1 MNLGNRGRFAAVGA
15 WMERGARLAADSPT
29 SVVHGY
35 LAVPQARRAAFDGDA
50 RQALTCAELAATVA
64 AEVGDRDLAAL
75 ARFGQSV
82 ALVMLGETAAGLAV
96 LDDVMLDASSGG
108 PSALVIGI
116 VYCAVVGLCRQA
128 LDLRRAR
135 EWTYALDRWCE
146 RQPELVTFRGECRVH
161 RSQVLLEADDWDHA
175 LTEAENAVTALSHP
189 RRPGLGAAWYQKAEV
204 LRLRGELTA
213 AQDAYGTATRQVP
226 TRCRSRA
233 RRGWGWA
240 GRATPTTHV
249 GAARRPGPPAAGLL
263 AAAVDVALAAGD
275 VQLPGGRRRLARR
288 GQVGRRALC

>member
-1 MNLGNRGRFAAVGA
+1 MTRGR
-15 WMERGARLAADSPT
+15 RS
-29 SVVHGY
+29 
-35 LAVPQARRAAFDGDA
+35 
-50 RQALTCAELAATVA
+50 TCAELAATVA

-213 AQDAYGTATRQVP
+213 AQDAYGTADETGADP
-226 TRCRSRA
+226 MPGSRA
-233 RRGWGWA
+233 RLGWRSA
-240 GRATPTTHV
+240 GRATRTTHCPP
-249 GAARRPGPPAAGLL
+249 GSTRPAPPAAGLL

-275 VQLPGGRRRLARR
+275 VAGCPADGGQARCRR